1 MFMTV
6 RILINSYLNGLHLN
20 RFNTLLPTKQIEQKT
35 LVNKSILHSKNF
47 TNSKYIQNKLLNS
60 YIISLKFPWALS
72 IWQHKMKKKLKR
84 INFKI
89 VGDFTFSSIKLL
101 KINSLSFQ
109 DKVKILFGL

>member
-35 LVNKSILHSKNF
+35 LVNKSILHSKYF
-47 TNSKYIQNKLLNS
+47 TNSKYIQNELLNS
-60 YIISLKFPWALS
+60 YMISLKFPWALS
-72 IWQHKMKKKLKR
+72 IWQHKKKKLKR